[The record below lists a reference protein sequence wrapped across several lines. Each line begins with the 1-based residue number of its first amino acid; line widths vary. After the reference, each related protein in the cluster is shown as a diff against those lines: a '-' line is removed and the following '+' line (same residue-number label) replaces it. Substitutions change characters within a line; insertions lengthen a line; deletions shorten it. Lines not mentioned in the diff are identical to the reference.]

1 MVDVGVGE
9 RREER
14 AAGRDD
20 ERDERDDD
28 RVEVSCLTS
37 VPSLVTSARRCS
49 TSVARGFGLL
59 TPATVGVVA
68 AAAAIKVGGGVATSI
83 ILSANSAS

>member
-1 MVDVGVGE
+1 MEVATPPPTLIGVVDVGVGE

-37 VPSLVTSARRCS
+37 VPSLRPRS
-49 TSVARGFGLL
+49 
-59 TPATVGVVA
+59 P
-68 AAAAIKVGGGVATSI
+68 GGWAC
-83 ILSANSAS
+83 